1 MVRSCAAFNCNS
13 KNGSKDEDRNN
24 ITCHRFPLTDDFIN
38 RKWIAATRRENFQ
51 PTADHLLCSLHFE
64 ENCYMEN
71 YVNRRQLK
79 DDAIPTVF
87 GFATHLK
94 KVTKARKPRKPKPR
108 NVETAENVFVD
119 VHVSGYT
126 GDHNYSFPSSPSKLK
141 EKFEKIEER
150 EEAKIGQCMLMLAK
164 TTTPY
169 RCSRRVKTPRNVKGV
184 TNKYKGTITTGEATI
199 PICRFNCCRRSQ
211 RDHAKHI
218 TNSSRN

>member
-1 MVRSCAAFNCNS
+1 
-13 KNGSKDEDRNN
+13 
-24 ITCHRFPLTDDFIN
+24 
-38 RKWIAATRRENFQ
+38 
-51 PTADHLLCSLHFE
+51 
-64 ENCYMEN
+64 MEN

-79 DDAIPTVF
+79 DDAIPAVF
-87 GFATHLK
+87 EFATHLK

-108 NVETAENVFVD
+108 NVETAENVCVD

-126 GDHNYSFPSSPSKLK
+126 GDHNYSFPSSPS
-141 EKFEKIEER
+141 
-150 EEAKIGQCMLMLAK
+150 MLMLAK